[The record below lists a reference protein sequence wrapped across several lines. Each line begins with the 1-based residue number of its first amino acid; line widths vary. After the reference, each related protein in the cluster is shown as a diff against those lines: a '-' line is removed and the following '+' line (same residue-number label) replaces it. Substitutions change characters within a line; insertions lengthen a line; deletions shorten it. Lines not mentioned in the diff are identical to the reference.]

1 MEQLMP
7 NSRVE
12 SYRFTDLTPL
22 LQQQLQTPPATDA
35 AAAFA
40 AAAER
45 CTLPAAEGSRVVF
58 VDGVFCE
65 AASDLSSL
73 SDGVYVGPAASA
85 PAAAASSS
93 MPQAQERG
101 GVFAALNAA
110 TASSR
115 VVVHVAE
122 GVHYQT
128 PLHVVYLA
136 SSAREAGSAVAS
148 APQLLV
154 AAEAG
159 AQLEIVEEF
168 VGAQNGGQGTS
179 YTNAVMEA
187 TLAKGAKLEHRVV
200 ESEEAGAFHIKGT
213 YVRQD
218 EGSEYALVEAR
229 LGGALT
235 RCDFW
240 LRAPLAGCL
249 LASASCAYLALTYAA
264 LLLHCASGRCLALK

>member
-1 MEQLMP
+1 MP

-12 SYRFTDLTPL
+12 SYRFTDLSPL
-22 LQQQLQTPPATDA
+22 LQQQLQTPPAADA
-35 AAAFA
+35 AAASA
-40 AAAER
+40 AATER

-58 VDGVFCE
+58 VDGVLCE

-85 PAAAASSS
+85 PAAVANSG

-115 VVVHVAE
+115 VVVHVAQ
-122 GVHYQT
+122 GVHYPT

-154 AAEAG
+154 VAEAG

-168 VGAQNGGQGTS
+168 VGAHNGGQGTS
-179 YTNAVMEA
+179 YTNAMMEA
-187 TLAKGAKLEHRVV
+187 TLAKGAKLKHRVV

-235 RCDFW
+235 RCEVW
-240 LRAPLAGCL
+240 HYAQLPKRL
-249 LASASCAYLALTYAA
+249 LVSASCAYHALMYAA
-264 LLLHCASGRCLALK
+264 PLLHCAAGRRLARE